1 MNLLNSKIIVAKN
14 IKMDRELKNVLDY
27 TPQQLLNLMSDENH
41 LVASDNYYS
50 FIRTETG
57 LIQTHFNYDQILHAN
72 YIAFQNY
79 DYSNKWF
86 FAFIDEVIFKGNNNT
101 EIRFTIDSFSTFNK
115 DLNYGNSYVIREHVN
130 DDTIG
135 ANTVPE
141 NLETGEPVQEGD
153 TLDVVELR
161 AMAEG
166 DYWLAIETDAY
177 PKGDSYVDSN
187 NPQIAKFSGVTQFN
201 KLYSGHRIIILKNQG
216 DASKFISRM
225 NKDDAIDFIH
235 SLFIV
240 PAGIFGANDLAYM
253 FDYDGASGENKFEY
267 YLVQISRTVK
277 EIPLNVDKS
286 YSFSGYTP
294 KNNKC
299 KVYPYNY
306 MYISNNVGQSKILKY
321 EDFSTSNCQMSVYGC
336 LTIGGSFKLIPK
348 NYKNIARND
357 DESIGLGKYPTCSWT
372 GDAYTNW
379 LSQQSVNLY
388 AQSGTNII
396 QGAVQGAAV
405 GGTHGALAMAGINLA
420 GEVADWIGEEKEAK
434 LSPNKGGGSNTG
446 SVNWAIGA
454 NNFFI
459 RRMHCKPEYLRIVD
473 NYFTRFGYKVNR
485 LKTPNITG
493 RRYFN
498 YVQIASSDDVASG
511 SIPNIYMDEIN
522 KAFRK
527 GITIWHDHNSIGNYS
542 VSNTIV

>member
-1 MNLLNSKIIVAKN
+1 MNLLNSKIIVSKN

-27 TPQQLLNLMSDENH
+27 SPQQLLNLMSDENH

-57 LIQTHFNYDQILHAN
+57 LIQTHFDYNQILHAN

-86 FAFIDEVIFKGNNNT
+86 FAFIDEVIFKGPANT
-101 EIRFTIDSFSTFNK
+101 EIRFTIDPFSTFNK

-141 NLETGEPVQEGD
+141 NLETGEMIQEGD
-153 TLDVVELR
+153 TLFITDLGVS
-161 AMAEG
+161 
-166 DYWLAIETDAY
+166 YWVAVETDCH
-177 PKGDSYVDSN
+177 PLGESVINPND
-187 NPQIAKFSGVTQFN
+187 PQIVKFGGISRFN
-201 KLYSGHRIIILKNQG
+201 KLISGHEILVFKTSG
-216 DASKFISRM
+216 DLGRFIERM
-225 NKDDAIDFIH
+225 GRDDVADSIK
-235 SLFIV
+235 SMFIV
-240 PAGIFGANDLAYM
+240 PTAMFNNVTLLSNFAYDSTTATNR
-253 FDYDGASGENKFEY
+253 FDFYGVPNSDNVSEFDAT
-267 YLVQISRTVK
+267 IS
-277 EIPLNVDKS
+277 KS
-286 YSFSGYTP
+286 YTFSGYTP

-306 MYISNNVGQSKILKY
+306 LYISNNVGQDKILKY
-321 EDFSTSNCQMSVYGC
+321 EDFSTSNCPMTVVGC
-336 LTIGGSFKLIPK
+336 LSVGGSYKLIPE
-348 NYKNIARND
+348 NYKGIAQNF
-357 DESIGLGKYPTCSWT
+357 DESVPLGKFPTCAWSS
-372 GDAYTNW
+372 DSYTNW
-379 LSQQSVNLY
+379 LTQQGVNEY

-396 QGAVQGAAV
+396 QGAMQGAMV
-405 GGTHGALAMAGINLA
+405 SGTHGAVAMAGINLA
-420 GEVADWIGEEKEAK
+420 GEVSDWIGAEKEAK
-434 LSPNKGGGSNTG
+434 LKPNIVGGSNTG
-446 SVNWAIGA
+446 NVTWAIGGI
-454 NNFFI
+454 NFFM
-459 RRMHCKPEYLRIVD
+459 RRVHCKPEYMRIID
-473 NYFTRFGYKVNR
+473 DYFTRFGYKVNR

-542 VSNTIV
+542 VSNTII